1 MSFLQSLLSIDNL
14 SPHGVCLL
22 WRPELVWLHMASD
35 AVIALAYY
43 SIPVVIAV
51 FVWKRP
57 DVGFGWV
64 FWAFAVFI
72 LACGTTHVFGMW
84 TLWFPDYVA
93 EGGVKALTALASIAT
108 AVGLWPLLPKALA
121 LPSPAQLRAAN
132 DALSVQIAER
142 DAALAAL
149 EREKEEH
156 LKTEEMLRQAQKME
170 AIGQLTAGIAHDF
183 NNLMTVVIG
192 NVERAKRLLPDGERA
207 QLAKALDG
215 VQTGAERAAVLTH
228 RLLAFGRRQPL
239 SPRLSDANVVLAHA
253 ADTLART
260 LGEKVRVSCDLAAD
274 LWSTTIDADALENAV
289 LNLAVNAR
297 DAMPAGGALVIAT
310 RNLAGGHQR
319 FAGLAAGDYV
329 EVAVSDTGAGMSA
342 EVRAHAFEPFFTTK
356 GVGEGS
362 GLGLSQVYGFAVQ
375 SGGTAVID
383 SAPGGGTTV
392 RLILPRADAA
402 QTAGAPH
409 DMPVTL
415 FSPVLST

>member
-93 EGGVKALTALASIAT
+93 EGGIKALTALASIAT
-108 AVGLWPLLPKALA
+108 AIGLWPLLPKALS

-149 EREKEEH
+149 GREKEER

-192 NVERAKRLLPDGERA
+192 NVERAKRLLPDGEWA

-239 SPRLSDANVVLAHA
+239 SPRVSDVNVVLAHA
-253 ADTLART
+253 ADTLNRT
-260 LGEKVRVSCDLAAD
+260 LGEKVRVNCDLAAD
-274 LWSTTIDADALENAV
+274 LWSTTIDADALENAI

-297 DAMPAGGALVIAT
+297 DAMPAGGDLVIVT
-310 RNLAGGHQR
+310 RNLAGSHLR
-319 FAGLAAGDYV
+319 FAGLAPGDYV

-342 EVRAHAFEPFFTTK
+342 DVVAHAFEPFFTTK

-392 RLILPRADAA
+392 RLILPRAGAG
-402 QTAGAPH
+402 QTAGAPQ
-409 DMPVTL
+409 DLPVTL
-415 FSPVLST
+415 FSPVLT